1 MEGAL
6 GSGYPASPMRTI
18 KSTIGQLSLLAI
30 VLGMSSLIE
39 AQPQTT
45 TSRANF
51 ARQFQSELQAM
62 GIPAHV
68 RLAGKDNT
76 MLRVRSSRLTPQ
88 RVFKVVSS
96 RAVSEQAKQM
106 GFKEIVFSNGAAKD
120 CRGCGQEWEYNIERE
135 SMTWS
140 PSAPAGSQGSITQ
153 SPFHQVKYSYA
164 TLEGG
169 PGMSPT
175 KSAGPTL

>member
-76 MLRVRSSRLTPQ
+76 MLRVRSSSLTPQ
-88 RVFKVVSS
+88 RVFKVVSC
-96 RAVSEQAKQM
+96 RAVSEQANKM
-106 GFKEIVFSNGAAKD
+106 GFKKTVF
-120 CRGCGQEWEYNIERE
+120 
-135 SMTWS
+135 
-140 PSAPAGSQGSITQ
+140 P
-153 SPFHQVKYSYA
+153 
-164 TLEGG
+164 
-169 PGMSPT
+169 
-175 KSAGPTL
+175 